1 MNANFPEPDDDGIGH
16 SQAESAAALISQLL
30 LLLCT
35 GYCML
40 QLFPMLPVST
50 RLMLLALV
58 VLSLRLWGGLMLL
71 VAGLMDLLIRDFPRA
86 GRFETADVITWTF
99 LLSAVVMFGFRQR
112 RDLQQLSSRSIR
124 SVVRDV
130 FGAAAERVSAEQ
142 GVGDESSE
150 GVPAGLA
157 DRLLSSGVQ
166 AIRGLLLLLACTVT
180 AALLLEWLPRGAAL
194 SRAVRGF
201 AAEDPELSGVALLAT
216 IVAGALLLAGE
227 LSWRLLTPAQAR
239 MYLRSTRLQLF
250 FPDLS
255 MLSRGRQRERLRRV
269 RERVEGEGS
278 R

>member
-16 SQAESAAALISQLL
+16 SQSESAAALISQLL
-30 LLLCT
+30 LLVLT

-40 QLFPMLPVST
+40 QLFPMLPLST

-58 VLSLRLWGGLMLL
+58 LLSLRLWGGLMLL

-86 GRFETADVITWTF
+86 GRFETADVVTWTL

-124 SVVRDV
+124 SVFRDA
-130 FGAAAERVSAEQ
+130 FGAAAESVSAKQ
-142 GVGDESSE
+142 QASGESPE
-150 GVPAGLA
+150 DAPPGLA

-166 AIRGLLLLLACTVT
+166 AIRGLLLLLACTV
-180 AALLLEWLPRGAAL
+180 ASALLLEWLPRGAAL
-194 SRAVRGF
+194 TRAVREF

-216 IVAGALLLAGE
+216 VVAGALLLVGE

-239 MYLRSTRLQLF
+239 MYLRSLRLKLF
-250 FPDLS
+250 FADLS

-269 RERVEGEGS
+269 RQRGETEG
-278 R
+278 

>member
-1 MNANFPEPDDDGIGH
+1 MNANFPEPDDDAIGH
-16 SQAESAAALISQLL
+16 SQSESAAALISQLL

-40 QLFPMLPVST
+40 QLFPMLPLST

-58 VLSLRLWGGLMLL
+58 LLSLRLWGGLMLL
-71 VAGLMDLLIRDFPRA
+71 VAGLLDLLIREFPRA
-86 GRFETADVITWTF
+86 GRFETADAVTWTL

-124 SVVRDV
+124 SIFRDV
-130 FGAAAERVSAEQ
+130 FGAAVESVSGSE
-142 GVGDESSE
+142 GDFDESPE
-150 GVPAGLA
+150 AAPAGLA
-157 DRLLSSGVQ
+157 DRLLGSGVQ
-166 AIRGLLLLLACTVT
+166 AIRGLLLLLACTLT
-180 AALLLEWLPRGAAL
+180 AALLLEWLPRGATL
-194 SRAVRGF
+194 SRAVREF

-239 MYLRSTRLQLF
+239 MYLRSLRLQFF

-269 RERVEGEGS
+269 RERVEAEG
-278 R
+278 